1 MVIDIT
7 KKELVSELTENVKVL
22 LYKKQS
28 GEEREVVATLIPNE
42 VPTVS
47 HPKIPSDTHVTVF
60 DLDAMQWRTLI
71 MNNIQKI
78 IS

>member
-1 MVIDIT
+1 MVIGIT
-7 KKELVSELTENVKVL
+7 KKELVAELTENVKVL

-28 GEEREVVATLIPNE
+28 GEEREVVATLIPNK

-47 HPKIPSDTHVTVF
+47 NPKIPSDTHVTVF

>member
-28 GEEREVVATLIPNE
+28 GEEREVVATLIPNK

>member
-28 GEEREVVATLIPNE
+28 GEEREVVATLIPNK

-47 HPKIPSDTHVTVF
+47 RPKIPSDTHVTVF

>member
-28 GEEREVVATLIPNE
+28 GEEREVVA
-42 VPTVS
+42 
-47 HPKIPSDTHVTVF
+47 
-60 DLDAMQWRTLI
+60 R
-71 MNNIQKI
+71 
-78 IS
+78 

>member
-7 KKELVSELTENVKVL
+7 KKELVAELTENVKVL

-28 GEEREVVATLIPNE
+28 GEEREVVATLIPNK